1 MHDKSDKIGV
11 AAKLYSREPD
21 YEYRIVIVPGHLTGY
36 DNLATYWNRIK
47 KFTSDFY
54 NDLEVV
60 SKTYFGGMTH
70 NLDRV
75 YIYGAIPSVK
85 VAVDDN
91 LDGEPQ
97 VLNKMIF
104 YKKSSD
110 TWVQK

>member
-1 MHDKSDKIGV
+1 MYSVYFSHSFTIALFAWRIGK
-11 AAKLYSREPD
+11 ADL
-21 YEYRIVIVPGHLTGY
+21 I
-36 DNLATYWNRIK
+36 IK

-54 NDLEVV
+54 NDLEIV
-60 SKTYFGGMTH
+60 SKTYFGGAAH

-85 VAVDDN
+85 VASDDN

-97 VLNKMIF
+97 VLNKMIS
-104 YKKSSD
+104 YKKLSD